1 MKKLLLVLAFQ
12 FVSWTTYAANCIVGL
27 DEQSGTA
34 KALKNLYDGRSCGQT
49 EWRVG
54 VVSQPSLDASGK
66 VVGIKVRDKNLD
78 YDPYINVQGGR
89 CAKSEREWVSYLLS
103 EFAYKI
109 RYKIEICGNSYW
121 LDEVEFQR

>member
-1 MKKLLLVLAFQ
+1 MLKLLPALALLFL
-12 FVSWTTYAANCIVGL
+12 SSTTYAANCIVGL

-34 KALKNLYDGRSCGQT
+34 TALKNLHDDRSCGQV
-49 EWRVG
+49 EWRIG
-54 VVSQPSLDASGK
+54 VVSQPSIDASGK

-89 CAKSEREWVSYLLS
+89 CSKSDREWVSYLLS
-103 EFAYKI
+103 EFAHKI
-109 RYKIEICGNSYW
+109 RYKIETCGNSYW